1 MEKIIFGK
9 ELAKTIGLNESI
21 VVEKLYEHVEKAG
34 TPLNGQVW
42 IERTYEE
49 WQEDFPFWSI
59 STIKR
64 IFASLKKQGLILIE
78 QHGKHRYDR
87 TNWYAL
93 SENGTNILP
102 RQKLT
107 ANKQGVTTNK
117 RDATANKSEL
127 TTNKTL
133 ATTSKLK
140 NTFQASSEI
149 NTPQMK
155 VETQEK
161 IALIQKHLKRLHFF
175 PLRSSQKEE
184 LAYACKTFSLKEILQ
199 ALETT
204 AERAI
209 FAWKYAYKVLLTQQT
224 SVPTT
229 TKRKIIRTEKVP
241 DWFQQEVQTSKST
254 KRKWDQET
262 LARKRRL
269 QEIQKTYRP
278 QGNTGLC

>member
-42 IERTYEE
+42 IERTYED

-59 STIKR
+59 TTIKR

-78 QHGKHRYDR
+78 QHGKHCYDR

-93 SENGTNILP
+93 SKYGTDIFP
-102 RQKLT
+102 TQKLT
-107 ANKQGVTTNK
+107 ANKQGVMTDK
-117 RDATANKSEL
+117 RDATTDKSCL
-127 TTNKTL
+127 
-133 ATTSKLK
+133 TTSKPK
-140 NTFQASSEI
+140 NTPQASSEI

-161 IALIQKHLKRLHFF
+161 MALVQKHLKKLHFF

-184 LAYACKTFSLKEILQ
+184 LAYACKTFPLKEILQ

-209 FAWKYAYKVLLTQQT
+209 FAWKYAYKVLLTQQ
-224 SVPTT
+224 PPALTT

-241 DWFQQEVQTSKST
+241 DWFQHEEQTGDST
-254 KRKWDQET
+254 KGEWDQET

-269 QEIQKTYRP
+269 QEIQETYRK
-278 QGNTGLC
+278 QGNTALC

>member
-21 VVEKLYEHVEKAG
+21 VVEKLYEHVKKAG

-42 IERTYEE
+42 VERTYGV

-59 STIKR
+59 TTIKR
-64 IFASLKKQGLILIE
+64 IFVSLKKQGLILIE

-93 SENGTNILP
+93 SKNGTDIFP
-102 RQKLT
+102 TQKLT
-107 ANKQGVTTNK
+107 ANKQGVMTDK
-117 RDATANKSEL
+117 RDATTNKSYL
-127 TTNKTL
+127 TV
-133 ATTSKLK
+133 SKPK
-140 NTFQASSEI
+140 NTFQTSSEI

-155 VETQEK
+155 VEIQEK
-161 IALIQKHLKRLHFF
+161 MALIQKYLKKLHFF

-184 LAYACKTFSLKEILQ
+184 LAYACKTFSHKEILQ
-199 ALETT
+199 TLETT
-204 AERAI
+204 AERSI

-241 DWFQQEVQTSKST
+241 DWFQHEEQTSKST

-269 QEIQKTYRP
+269 QEIQETYRP